1 MFSLGA
7 NDLIGV
13 NNVLQHHFLE
23 KDDPRQT
30 FKAMNDWYRALL
42 YYSCQLRHN
51 RDPPRMVPNKMVV
64 PALDRMLAIDT
75 SSFEPG
81 VKDFA
86 DALKMTASSIF
97 KS

>member
-51 RDPPRMVPNKMVV
+51 RDTPRMVPNKMVV